1 MTRAPRSSR
10 QPWTR
15 SSNFFMPE
23 IDIVLVAPL
32 YEGNVGF
39 AARVMKNFGFAR
51 LVLIDPC
58 KLGNEAKARASH
70 AQDILLNAEVC
81 TIEDVFARSS
91 IVVAT
96 TGQVSKSVCTPMR
109 MPFYSPRE
117 LQERIG
123 AAEGRI
129 SILFG
134 RENWGLNND
143 EVKKSD
149 IICTIPTA
157 DEYPILNLSHA
168 VGIVCYELA
177 NLPSTE
183 YRLASPYEMGH
194 LYRHIDRFL
203 DSVHHPAFKRENT
216 MIMIRRILGRAG
228 LTTREAS
235 TVHGLLRRTEWHV
248 DPDALDREKEAQRRH
263 KNQHIEDA
271 SSLDWDAREE

>member
-1 MTRAPRSSR
+1 
-10 QPWTR
+10 
-15 SSNFFMPE
+15 MPE

-39 AARVMKNFGFAR
+39 AARVMKNFGFTR

-58 KLGNEAKARASH
+58 NLGDEAKARASH
-70 AQDILLNAEVC
+70 AQDVLKNAELC

-109 MPFYSPRE
+109 MPFFSPRE
-117 LQERIG
+117 LRERIG
-123 AAEGRI
+123 TAEGRV

-134 RENWGLNND
+134 RENWGLNNE

-149 IICTIPTA
+149 MICTIPTA
-157 DEYPILNLSHA
+157 DEYPIMNLSHA

-177 NLPSTE
+177 NLPEKE

-203 DSVHHPAFKRENT
+203 DEVHHPAFKRENT

-235 TVHGLLRRTEWHV
+235 TVHGLLRRTEWHI

-263 KNQHIEDA
+263 KNQHEDEET
-271 SSLDWDAREE
+271 SPDQEGREN

>member
-1 MTRAPRSSR
+1 
-10 QPWTR
+10 
-15 SSNFFMPE
+15 MPE

-39 AARVMKNFGFAR
+39 AARVMKNFGFNR
-51 LVLIDPC
+51 LVLVDPC
-58 KLGNEAKARASH
+58 NLGDEAKARASH
-70 AQDILLNAEVC
+70 AQDVLGNAEVC

-117 LQERIG
+117 LREHIG
-123 AAEGRI
+123 TAEGRV

-143 EVKKSD
+143 EVKRSD
-149 IICTIPTA
+149 MICTIPTA
-157 DEYPILNLSHA
+157 GEYPIMNLSHA
-168 VGIVCYELA
+168 VGVVCYELA
-177 NLPSTE
+177 NLPLPQ
-183 YRLASPYEMGH
+183 YRLASPSEMGH

-203 DSVHHPAFKRENT
+203 DSIHHPAFKRENT

-248 DPDALDREKEAQRRH
+248 DPDALEREKEAQRQH
-263 KNQHIEDA
+263 KCQRSDPDTSHEPD
-271 SSLDWDAREE
+271 DGEE